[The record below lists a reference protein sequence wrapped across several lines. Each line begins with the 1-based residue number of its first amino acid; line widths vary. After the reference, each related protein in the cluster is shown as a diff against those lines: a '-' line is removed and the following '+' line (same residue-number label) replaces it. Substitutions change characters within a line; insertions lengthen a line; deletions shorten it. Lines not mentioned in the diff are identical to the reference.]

1 MKINSWDFFHILA
14 GISYT
19 YVVYYLWK
27 RKSANKKVAKYMD
40 KLKETY
46 YNDNRGL
53 TDECYRLLT
62 MIREELEQSKEKNIV
77 FERL

>member
-1 MKINSWDFFHILA
+1 
-14 GISYT
+14 
-19 YVVYYLWK
+19 
-27 RKSANKKVAKYMD
+27 MD